1 MTCFQKWKNKT
12 QFAPFQFE
20 GHCPLAKGKLLKHP
34 TIVEVASRVEAT
46 PAQVLIAWS
55 LQHGVITIPK
65 STKCD
70 RVKENALAV
79 NIRWSKRCFPFF
91 SFVWTIEATPTMYW
105 LVSLKFWKLQRRQ
118 PEKLGMVG
126 PGPLW
131 QGVNEMSFKQC
142 HDFMYL
148 VITKY

>member
-1 MTCFQKWKNKT
+1 MTEMKKT
-12 QFAPFQFE
+12 KRSLLQFQFE

-91 SFVWTIEATPTMYW
+91 SFVWTIEAALTLYC
-105 LVSLKFWKLQRRQ
+105 LVSLKFWKQQGRQ
-118 PEKLGMVG
+118 PEKLGMIG
-126 PGPLW
+126 PGPLR
-131 QGVNEMSFKQC
+131 QGVNEVLQTMP
-142 HDFMYL
+142 
-148 VITKY
+148 

>member
-1 MTCFQKWKNKT
+1 MTEMKKT
-12 QFAPFQFE
+12 KRSLLQFQFE

-55 LQHGVITIPK
+55 LQHGAITIPK

-79 NIRWSKRCFPFF
+79 NIRWSKRSFPFF
-91 SFVWTIEATPTMYW
+91 PFVWTIEAT
-105 LVSLKFWKLQRRQ
+105 L
-118 PEKLGMVG
+118 
-126 PGPLW
+126 
-131 QGVNEMSFKQC
+131 
-142 HDFMYL
+142 
-148 VITKY
+148 TKY